1 MEVPIPRFCP
11 GGPIVILSQ
20 ERGFLKSQELFGAL
34 REAVVRAG
42 KKGQRLDEVE
52 QEAQAETPQRSGLSD
67 GWRERLRERRNAATA
82 RHTPSQRRLQ
92 TFQHQLLPEP
102 SDFRPTCT
110 ELLDQLLV
118 QVGRPPLTFVRMKQR
133 FGPQLLVRCRVIAS
147 NSARSSAVNR
157 TTYFSTARYMV
168 PLPGK
173 GVQKAKFTAICYHV
187 LIPTHCPTSVRVPRG
202 FSSYGAFHVLADHP
216 AVDSGRRRCAQG

>member
-133 FGPQLLVRCRVIAS
+133 FGPHCLSAAASSPPTPLAPRPSTEPHTFPLLDTWFRS
-147 NSARSSAVNR
+147 LEKGSKKRSSPP
-157 TTYFSTARYMV
+157 S
-168 PLPGK
+168 
-173 GVQKAKFTAICYHV
+173 AIMC
-187 LIPTHCPTSVRVPRG
+187 
-202 FSSYGAFHVLADHP
+202 
-216 AVDSGRRRCAQG
+216 